1 MKLLSIFFP
10 IIIYVVI
17 LALQY
22 FLSRTGSKLLGSIMP
37 VLLVVGVIYGY
48 QTDLINL
55 GLITTISLTVMG
67 LLFLL
72 GEWQRAQK
80 ERKEKM
86 K

>member
-1 MKLLSIFFP
+1 
-10 IIIYVVI
+10 
-17 LALQY
+17 
-22 FLSRTGSKLLGSIMP
+22 MP
-37 VLLVVGVIYGY
+37 VLLVVGVIYGH
-48 QTDLINL
+48 QTNLINL
-55 GLITTISLTVMG
+55 GLTTTVSLTVMG